1 MALRPLQNGTQPYG
15 QFDGLDA
22 VVTAVRGG
30 EVVQFT
36 YVALHAAGGTDLDA
50 ADVELDGYSNA
61 TALTRPA
68 VTTALVAGVRPLF
81 LVDDGTQYYGTLFGQ
96 VVGATCGHTVTGGT
110 VLGPHS
116 ATGSGKLTLWQDPGM
131 FAVSLDAVDTRN
143 AVGLTPNNVGLA
155 GNSAL
160 YATANGLLTPDA
172 TVAYAALVVARF
184 IEFSDNGALVTTP
197 RRITQALNS
206 PSGIAGVAVS
216 WNWAHINFKVED

>member
-1 MALRPLQNGTQPYG
+1 MALRPLQIGTQPFG

-36 YVALHAAGGTDLDA
+36 YVALHAGGGTDVDA
-50 ADVELDGYSNA
+50 ADVELDGYTNA

-68 VTTALVAGVRPLF
+68 VTTNLVAGVRPLF

-96 VVGATCGHTVTGGT
+96 VVGATCGHSVTGGT
-110 VLGPHS
+110 QLGPHS
-116 ATGSGKLTLWQDPGM
+116 ATGSGKLTLWAPHAL

-143 AVGLTPNNVGLA
+143 AVGLSVNNVGLA

-160 YATANGLLTPDA
+160 YATATGLLTPDA
-172 TVAYAALVVARF
+172 TVAYTALVVARF

-197 RRITQALNS
+197 KRIVQALNS
-206 PSGIAGVAVS
+206 PVGIAGPAVS
-216 WNWAHINFKVED
+216 WNWAHIYFNIED